1 MLLTLKQIS
10 HTLLLPTFKNH
21 GNLRLSVPPQCHPP
35 LQMRPC
41 ARLLTTT
48 FVRDTHPFFRIRKKS
63 LHVENKPKPQRERI
77 VSQPPFFIPNHH
89 FSEAGCCY
97 PSSNLSKLTCNWE
110 FVGLQ
115 MFKQFHL
122 SLPNGPPI
130 LPSLKLTSK
139 APWKT
144 ILLKFPKAHHIFSG
158 EKIRVSGRVSVC
170 KLDACLLKSSD
181 WYIKSC
187 CFIRLQPKKNMVW
200 NTIGIVLFSYR
211 GSIQK
216 TPEFSGFIFECFIC
230 TLEK

>member
-21 GNLRLSVPPQCHPP
+21 GNLSLSVPPQCHPP

-122 SLPNGPPI
+122 SLPNFKWSSHFTFPETNVKSPLEDDPFEISEG
-130 LPSLKLTSK
+130 TS
-139 APWKT
+139 
-144 ILLKFPKAHHIFSG
+144 H
-158 EKIRVSGRVSVC
+158 
-170 KLDACLLKSSD
+170 
-181 WYIKSC
+181 
-187 CFIRLQPKKNMVW
+187 
-200 NTIGIVLFSYR
+200 LFR
-211 GSIQK
+211 
-216 TPEFSGFIFECFIC
+216 
-230 TLEK
+230 